1 MSNSVKFKFGSTI
14 ENKSV
19 EENDFVAINK
29 GFATGGDKKL
39 GSIYK
44 GNNILGTTEADK
56 LCITSDITIAGGP
69 LAGYFDDVYTDG
81 KIPAGTSMQDLF
93 MALACVEKWPSTGA
107 TASYGTLTS
116 TLSAP
121 SSTQSWSGASKLVEV
136 GTPITIGKVT
146 AADAAAN
153 KPSLTFDNF
162 SYGYATS
169 TGKHTASKTES
180 NPSSVKAT
188 VTTVTDGVEY
198 TLSRTYSNFGRATD
212 HSADAV
218 KGALATGISFETE
231 DVTANIGKN
240 TVQFTLS
247 VNKQIHSATVAAP
260 SVYYALSNLGNT
272 DKDGVTQ
279 QTVDKTGTYT
289 YTPSPAIPAAKS
301 SSTYEVTAVRPVYS
315 NISNGAFKADA
326 DVRFA
331 LQSSATFTVTV
342 PTEVGS
348 ANNFMFDYPKTHTI
362 SSFKVKD
369 LQGNWVPFSAY
380 YNATSTTVTKT
391 IQGVEHEYYR
401 LTTGGGNGNGEY
413 QIVLN
418 KTLNQ

>member
-1 MSNSVKFKFGSTI
+1 M
-14 ENKSV
+14 
-19 EENDFVAINK
+19 
-29 GFATGGDKKL
+29 
-39 GSIYK
+39 
-44 GNNILGTTEADK
+44 
-56 LCITSDITIAGGP
+56 
-69 LAGYFDDVYTDG
+69 
-81 KIPAGTSMQDLF
+81 
-93 MALACVEKWPSTGA
+93 
-107 TASYGTLTS
+107 
-116 TLSAP
+116 SAP
-121 SSTQSWSGASKLVEV
+121 SSTQSWSGSSKLVEV

-146 AADAAAN
+146 AADAAPNA
-153 KPSLTFDNF
+153 PSLTFDNF

-169 TGKHTASKTES
+169 TGKHTASKTKS
-180 NPSSVKAT
+180 NPPSVKAN

-198 TLSRTYSNFGRATD
+198 TLSRTYSNFGRDTD
-212 HSADAV
+212 HSADTV

-231 DVTANIGKN
+231 EVTANIGKN
-240 TVQFTLS
+240 TVQFTLR

-272 DKDGVTQ
+272 DKDGDTQ
-279 QTVDKTGTYT
+279 QAVDKTDTYT
-289 YTPSPAIPAAKS
+289 YTPNPAIPAEKS

-348 ANNFMFDYPKTHTI
+348 TNNFMFDYPKTHTI

-391 IQGVEHEYYR
+391 IQGVEHDYYR

>member
-1 MSNSVKFKFGSTI
+1 M
-14 ENKSV
+14 
-19 EENDFVAINK
+19 
-29 GFATGGDKKL
+29 
-39 GSIYK
+39 
-44 GNNILGTTEADK
+44 
-56 LCITSDITIAGGP
+56 
-69 LAGYFDDVYTDG
+69 
-81 KIPAGTSMQDLF
+81 
-93 MALACVEKWPSTGA
+93 
-107 TASYGTLTS
+107 
-116 TLSAP
+116 
-121 SSTQSWSGASKLVEV
+121 
-136 GTPITIGKVT
+136 
-146 AADAAAN
+146 
-153 KPSLTFDNF
+153 
-162 SYGYATS
+162 
-169 TGKHTASKTES
+169 
-180 NPSSVKAT
+180 
-188 VTTVTDGVEY
+188 
-198 TLSRTYSNFGRATD
+198 
-212 HSADAV
+212 
-218 KGALATGISFETE
+218 
-231 DVTANIGKN
+231 
-240 TVQFTLS
+240 
-247 VNKQIHSATVAAP
+247 
-260 SVYYALSNLGNT
+260 SNLGNT